1 MGKTKQIWDV
11 QREFTD
17 DFTVIND
24 SLLLCKFCD
33 TIVTW
38 KKKHRIQEH
47 MNTK

>member
-11 QREFTD
+11 HRDVAD
-17 DFTVIND
+17 DFTVIKD

-33 TIVTW
+33 SIVNW
-38 KKKHRIQEH
+38 KKKTRVQEH